1 MTFKRREF
9 LPCFCVSLCLLLAA
23 CPGDRE
29 VLRAEGDAQDGGSGP
44 VAEPDGGGLD
54 GGAPDAGPSD
64 KARAAAAGKGSPNA
78 PDPAILGP
86 YPVGV
91 ATGRVSYFYDDGK
104 KGEQRDIPVEIWYPA
119 DDAAAGMEKESLDLR
134 NLAPAWLLEKV
145 TLEMDP
151 IPTDA
156 VRDATVRRLGEAFP
170 LVVFSHGAGG
180 IRQQSVFFTVVLA
193 SHGFVVASP
202 DHVGGTAWDLVDP
215 KNKDKEFGALMAESM
230 PKRLED
236 FAVVTDWMLKRNED
250 SEDLFF
256 GVIEPKKV
264 GAAGHSFGAFTAVAA
279 AANRRFQ
286 AVVPMAPP
294 SNPYEAESLAR
305 FPPVMIHGATKDK
318 TMAYEQQ
325 KLLYDHVD
333 PDKYLVGLKDGG
345 HFSYTDLCSLPIAD
359 IAAVFDLNVESY
371 MSDGCGEE
379 NIPAQEAHRLTNKFS
394 VAFLAAY
401 LRGSRAMYEAHL
413 TSAAAALEPNVEFKS
428 EEEF

>member
-1 MTFKRREF
+1 MPRSGIV
-9 LPCFCVSLCLLLAA
+9 LVLVLGAWASLVVFSCLA
-23 CPGDRE
+23 DRQ
-29 VLRAEGDAQDGGSGP
+29 VDQAETAGADGSSNGATASDAGTPDSG
-44 VAEPDGGGLD
+44 V
-54 GGAPDAGPSD
+54 PDAGPAD
-64 KARAAAAGKGSPNA
+64 KARAAAAGKGSPNT
-78 PDPAILGP
+78 PNPAVLGP

-91 ATGRVSYFYDDGK
+91 TTGQVSYFYDDGK
-104 KGEQRDIPVEIWYPA
+104 AGEQRDIPVEIWYPA
-119 DDAAAGMEKESLDLR
+119 DDAAEGMEKESLDLR
-134 NLAPAWLLEKV
+134 NLAPAWLLEQV
-145 TLEMDP
+145 TLEMEP

-156 VRDATVRRLGEAFP
+156 VRDVPVRRMGEAFP

-193 SHGFVVASP
+193 SHGFIVASP

-236 FAVVTDWMLKRNED
+236 FAVVVEWMLGRNETGA
-250 SEDLFF
+250 DLFF
-256 GVIEPKKV
+256 GVMDAKKV

-294 SNPYEAESLAR
+294 SNPYDAESLKR

-318 TMAYEQQ
+318 TMVYDQQ
-325 KLLYDHVD
+325 KLLYDAVD

-345 HFSYTDLCSLPIAD
+345 HFSYTDLCRLPITD

-371 MSDGCGEE
+371 MSDGCGPE
-379 NIPAQEAHRLTNKFS
+379 NIPAREAQRLTNRFS
-394 VAFLAAY
+394 VAFFAAY

-413 TSAAAALEPNVEFKS
+413 SAAAAASEPNVEFRS
-428 EEEF
+428 DEDF